1 MRTGS
6 TPGTARRGL
15 LVAVLILASTIHS
28 VPASGAA
35 TPQELAK
42 AREQRAA
49 VQRQLDQTVAAYD
62 AAQAK
67 LAETQASMNAG
78 QKALEEAEAE
88 ELEAQMRLSK
98 RADVMY
104 RRGPVAIF
112 QYLFGAETFADFGRR
127 MTLVQGAAK
136 QDSSMIA
143 QAARTKQEIS
153 SLQEQLQAEEQRQQ
167 ELLATMS
174 SQTQSLTENFTKAQ
188 ALEASLTADREAAL
202 KAEREKAAKAAAAAK
217 AAEEAKAK
225 AAEEAKATA
234 REEAKA
240 TASPAARQSPAA
252 TRNPDPARPSPSPS
266 PTEAAARVAQIAPV
280 VPAGTRNLFCPVN
293 GPVSFTDT
301 YGAPRSGGRKHQGV
315 DMFAPMRT
323 PAAAIVDGTL
333 TRREESTL
341 GGLSV
346 YLRGNDGTEYFYTHL
361 AAYADVAPGQK
372 VSAGRTIGYV
382 GDTGNAKGG
391 PPHLH
396 FEIRTNGVPI
406 NPTPTARAACG

>member
-1 MRTGS
+1 MTFTFRALVRTGS
-6 TPGTARRGL
+6 TPGTARKGL
-15 LVAVLILASTIHS
+15 LVAVLILALTIQS
-28 VPASGAA
+28 VPAYGAA

-42 AREQRAA
+42 AKEQRAA

-78 QKALEEAEAE
+78 QRALEQAEAE
-88 ELEAQMRLSK
+88 ELEAQIRLSK

-112 QYLFGAETFADFGRR
+112 QYLFGAETFSDFGRR

-136 QDSSMIA
+136 QDSSTIA
-143 QAARTKQEIS
+143 EAARTKQEIS

-167 ELLATMS
+167 ELLASMS

-202 KAEREKAAKAAAAAK
+202 TAEREKAAKAAAAAK

-225 AAEEAKATA
+225 AAEAAAK
-234 REEAKA
+234 
-240 TASPAARQSPAA
+240 ASPAARPSPAA
-252 TRNPDPARPSPSPS
+252 TRTSDPARPSPSPS
-266 PTEAAARVAQIAPV
+266 PTEAAARVAQTAPV

>member
-1 MRTGS
+1 VTFTFRALVRTGS
-6 TPGTARRGL
+6 TPGTARKGL
-15 LVAVLILASTIHS
+15 LVAVLILALTIQS
-28 VPASGAA
+28 VPAYGAA

-42 AREQRAA
+42 AKEQRAA

-78 QKALEEAEAE
+78 QRALEQAEAE
-88 ELEAQMRLSK
+88 ELEAQIRLSK

-112 QYLFGAETFADFGRR
+112 QYLFGAETFSDFGRR

-136 QDSSMIA
+136 QDSSTIA
-143 QAARTKQEIS
+143 EAARTKQEIS
-153 SLQEQLQAEEQRQQ
+153 SLQEQLQAEEQRQE
-167 ELLATMS
+167 ELLASMS

-202 KAEREKAAKAAAAAK
+202 TAEREKAAKAAAAAK

-225 AAEEAKATA
+225 AAEAAAK
-234 REEAKA
+234 
-240 TASPAARQSPAA
+240 ASPAARPSPAA
-252 TRNPDPARPSPSPS
+252 TRTSDPARPSPSPS
-266 PTEAAARVAQIAPV
+266 PTEAAARVAQTAPV

>member
-1 MRTGS
+1 MTFTFRALVRTGS
-6 TPGTARRGL
+6 TPGTARKGL
-15 LVAVLILASTIHS
+15 LVAVLILALTIQS
-28 VPASGAA
+28 VPAYGAA

-42 AREQRAA
+42 AKEQRAA

-78 QKALEEAEAE
+78 QRALEQAEAE
-88 ELEAQMRLSK
+88 ELEAQIRLSK

-112 QYLFGAETFADFGRR
+112 QYLFGAETFSDFGRR

-136 QDSSMIA
+136 QDSSTIA
-143 QAARTKQEIS
+143 EAARTKQEIS
-153 SLQEQLQAEEQRQQ
+153 SLQEQLQAEEQRQE
-167 ELLATMS
+167 ELLASMS

-202 KAEREKAAKAAAAAK
+202 TAEREKAAKAAAAAK

-225 AAEEAKATA
+225 AAEAAAK
-234 REEAKA
+234 
-240 TASPAARQSPAA
+240 ASPAARPSPAA
-252 TRNPDPARPSPSPS
+252 TRTSDPARPSPSPS
-266 PTEAAARVAQIAPV
+266 PTEAAARVAQTAPV

>member
-1 MRTGS
+1 MTFTFRALVRTGS
-6 TPGTARRGL
+6 TPGTARKGL
-15 LVAVLILASTIHS
+15 LVAVLILALTIQS
-28 VPASGAA
+28 VPAYGAA

-42 AREQRAA
+42 AKEQRAA

-78 QKALEEAEAE
+78 QRALEQAEAE
-88 ELEAQMRLSK
+88 ELEAQIRLSK

-112 QYLFGAETFADFGRR
+112 QYLFGAETFSDFGRR

-136 QDSSMIA
+136 QDSSTIA
-143 QAARTKQEIS
+143 EAARTKQEIS
-153 SLQEQLQAEEQRQQ
+153 SLQEQLQAEEQRQE
-167 ELLATMS
+167 ELLASMS

-202 KAEREKAAKAAAAAK
+202 TAEREKAAKAAAAAQ

-225 AAEEAKATA
+225 AAEAAAK
-234 REEAKA
+234 
-240 TASPAARQSPAA
+240 ASPAARPSPAA
-252 TRNPDPARPSPSPS
+252 TRTSDPARPSPSPS
-266 PTEAAARVAQIAPV
+266 PTEAAARVAQTAPV

-391 PPHLH
+391 PAHLH

>member
-1 MRTGS
+1 MTFTFRALVRTGS
-6 TPGTARRGL
+6 TPGTARKGL
-15 LVAVLILASTIHS
+15 LVAVLILALTIQS
-28 VPASGAA
+28 VPAYGAA

-42 AREQRAA
+42 AKEQRAA

-78 QKALEEAEAE
+78 QRALEQAEAE
-88 ELEAQMRLSK
+88 ELEAQIRLSK

-112 QYLFGAETFADFGRR
+112 QYLFGAETFSDFGRR

-136 QDSSMIA
+136 QDSSTIA
-143 QAARTKQEIS
+143 EAARTKQEIS
-153 SLQEQLQAEEQRQQ
+153 SLQEQLQAEEQRQE
-167 ELLATMS
+167 ELLASMS

-202 KAEREKAAKAAAAAK
+202 TAEREKAAKAAAAAQ

-225 AAEEAKATA
+225 AAEAAAK
-234 REEAKA
+234 
-240 TASPAARQSPAA
+240 ASPAARPSPAA
-252 TRNPDPARPSPSPS
+252 TRTSDPARPSPSPS
-266 PTEAAARVAQIAPV
+266 PTEAAARVAQTAPV

>member
-1 MRTGS
+1 VTFTFRALVRTGS
-6 TPGTARRGL
+6 TPGTARKGL
-15 LVAVLILASTIHS
+15 LVAVLILALTIQS
-28 VPASGAA
+28 VPAYGAA

-42 AREQRAA
+42 AKEQRAA

-78 QKALEEAEAE
+78 QRALEQAEAE
-88 ELEAQMRLSK
+88 ELEAQIRLSK

-112 QYLFGAETFADFGRR
+112 QYLFGAETFSDFGRR

-136 QDSSMIA
+136 QDSSTIA
-143 QAARTKQEIS
+143 EAARTKQEIS

-167 ELLATMS
+167 ELLASMS

-202 KAEREKAAKAAAAAK
+202 TAEREKAAKAAAAAK

-225 AAEEAKATA
+225 AAEAAAK
-234 REEAKA
+234 
-240 TASPAARQSPAA
+240 ASPAARPSPAA
-252 TRNPDPARPSPSPS
+252 TRTSDPARPSPSPS
-266 PTEAAARVAQIAPV
+266 PTEAAARVAQTAPV